1 MSLDTVTDD
10 YVKER
15 FMLEA
20 WRNRMD
26 IPTEVTDIP
35 PESQMSFSYRQ
46 GWKTYLAQ
54 VLSIS
59 NRMIDMCAAAKDSG
73 NTAQIK
79 STLQTEAAKYD
90 QLAAEAE
97 KLGGLAELTA
107 MLKWEAESR
116 REVAADLP

>member
-1 MSLDTVTDD
+1 MSLATVTDD

-54 VLSIS
+54 ILQIS
-59 NRMIDMCAAAKDSG
+59 NRMIEMCAQATNSG
-73 NTAQIK
+73 NTTALQN
-79 STLQTEAAKYD
+79 TLQTEAGKYD
-90 QLAAEAE
+90 QLAAEAA
-97 KLGGLAELTA
+97 KLGLTELQA
-107 MLKWEAESR
+107 MLAWEAESR
-116 REVAADLP
+116 RDVAADLP